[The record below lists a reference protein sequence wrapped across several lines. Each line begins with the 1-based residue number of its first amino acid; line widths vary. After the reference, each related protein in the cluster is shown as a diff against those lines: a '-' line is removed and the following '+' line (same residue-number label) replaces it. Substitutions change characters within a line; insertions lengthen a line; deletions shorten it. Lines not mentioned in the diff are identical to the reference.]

1 MTPARSLADDLR
13 GRGEDR
19 LGALLLGRPDL
30 VRPAPTDVTS
40 LATRATSGPSIARC
54 LDGLDARH
62 LHVLAVTARLA
73 SSGTFGD
80 DEIVR
85 EAGLP
90 AEATAAIVGR
100 LVDLALLWGSPDDRR
115 LVQAVAPLVTD
126 TPAAPWPAYDP
137 GPGTSVPDTDARA
150 ALHARETLGL
160 VRDLIDDWTEHP
172 PGVLRSGGL
181 SLRDFAA
188 TRRALHADWSRAATI
203 IEVARAARLVADD
216 GDDPARWRPTDHAD
230 TWLSWHTVDQW
241 LDLIRA
247 WLDLPRLPSR
257 ADERTQVL
265 VTTRDRAGIPV
276 LRAQVLHALARA
288 PSGHGLTVEQVSR
301 VLDDEQPRRSGELR
315 TLTAAATLVEAE
327 TLGLATQGAL
337 SQAARLLL
345 DGATDA
351 RIGTALKA
359 ALPEDLDR
367 VVIQAD
373 FTIVAPGP
381 LHAHAARI
389 VRLLADVES
398 RGHATV
404 SRISEASIRRAL
416 DAGWDAAGI
425 RDLLDSISATP
436 IPQAVAY
443 LVDDVARRH
452 GSIRVGVAQSYAR
465 GADAQAVAA
474 VVADR
479 RLASL
484 GLARIA
490 DTVLVAQVPAS
501 ELVEALRDAGYAP
514 ALESPDGAVVVRRRA
529 PERARAPRPARESAR
544 PRTHDRDLALAV
556 ARALLQR
563 GSPTATPV
571 SAPQMRTSA
580 IAARLRTATD
590 EHRPVWIG
598 YADSDG
604 TVTEQIVDPIRLA
617 AGMLTAFDHRT
628 QQVRSFAVSR
638 VTGMAD
644 AL

>member
-1 MTPARSLADDLR
+1 MTAARSLADDLR
-13 GRGEDR
+13 GRSEDR
-19 LGALLLGRPDL
+19 LVTLLLGRPDL
-30 VRPAPTDVTS
+30 VRPAPVDVTS

-62 LHVLAVTARLA
+62 LHVLAVAARLA
-73 SSGTFGD
+73 GAGPFGD
-80 DEIVR
+80 ADLV
-85 EAGLP
+85 AASGSP
-90 AEATAAIVGR
+90 PEATAVVVDR
-100 LVDLALLWGSPDDRR
+100 LVDLALLWGAPDDRR
-115 LVQAVAPLVTD
+115 LVQAVAPLVAEA
-126 TPAAPWPAYDP
+126 PPAPWPGYDP
-137 GPGTSVPDTDARA
+137 GPGTSVPDADARA

-188 TRRALHADWSRAATI
+188 TRRALHADWPGAATI

-216 GDDPARWRPTDHAD
+216 GDDPAHWRPTDHAD
-230 TWLSWHTVDQW
+230 AWLSFHTVDQW
-241 LDLIRA
+241 LELVRA
-247 WLDLPRLPSR
+247 WLDLPRLPSL

-265 VTTRDRAGIPV
+265 VASRDRAGIPV
-276 LRAQVLHALARA
+276 LRAQVLRALARA
-288 PSGHGLTVEQVSR
+288 PLGHGLTVEQVNR
-301 VLDDEQPRRSGELR
+301 VLDDEQPRRSGDLR
-315 TLTAAATLVEAE
+315 TLTASATLVEAE
-327 TLGLATQGAL
+327 ALGLATQGAL
-337 SQAARLLL
+337 SHAARLLL

-351 RIGTALKA
+351 RIGTALRS

-373 FTIVAPGP
+373 FTVVAPGP
-381 LHAHAARI
+381 LLAHVARI
-389 VRLLADVES
+389 VRLVADVES

-416 DAGWDAAGI
+416 DAGWDATGI
-425 RDLLDSISATP
+425 RDLLDSVSATP
-436 IPQAVAY
+436 VPQAVGY
-443 LVDDVARRH
+443 LIDDVARRH
-452 GSIRVGVAQSYAR
+452 GSIRVGVAQSYVR

-479 RLASL
+479 RLAAL
-484 GLARIA
+484 GLARLA
-490 DTVLVAQVPAS
+490 DTVIVAQVPAS
-501 ELVEALRDAGYAP
+501 ELVEALRGAGYSP
-514 ALESPDGAVVVRRRA
+514 ALESPDGTVVVRRRT
-529 PERARAPRPARESAR
+529 PERARAPRPPRGAAR
-544 PRTHDRDLALAV
+544 PRTPDRDLALAV

-563 GSPTATPV
+563 GSPTATPG
-571 SAPQMRTSA
+571 SAPALTTSA

-604 TVTEQIVDPIRLA
+604 TVTEQIVDPIRLV